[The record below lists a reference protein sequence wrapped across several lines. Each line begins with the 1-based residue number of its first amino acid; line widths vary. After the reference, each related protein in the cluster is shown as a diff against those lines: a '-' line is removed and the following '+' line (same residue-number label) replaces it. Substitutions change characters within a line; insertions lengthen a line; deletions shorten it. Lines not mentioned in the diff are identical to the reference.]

1 LKTRIMTHSR
11 NMREEQRMTNYDVI
25 VIGGGA
31 AGLSGALALTRS
43 RRSVLVIDDGTPRNA
58 PAEGVHNYLTR
69 DGVPPREIYAIGRQ
83 EVIGYGG
90 EIVDGT
96 VTTAHRADDGF
107 TVELADGTTYRSR
120 RLLVTTGLTDVLPD
134 VPGLKERWGKDVLHC
149 PYCHGWEVQDQA
161 IGVLAT
167 TPMGVHQAQLFRQL
181 SDDVTLFLHTA
192 PDLTDEQWEELAARG
207 ISVVQGKVEQI
218 EVDDD
223 RLTGVRLEGG
233 KVVQR
238 QALAV
243 QSVGRARAGFLADLG
258 LEAILVESNGVE
270 VGTAVQVDAMG
281 ATEVP
286 GVFAAG
292 NVTNPMAQV
301 MPSAAAG
308 LMAAGGVNFDLI
320 AEETRLAVA
329 TRSS

>member
-1 LKTRIMTHSR
+1 MTK
-11 NMREEQRMTNYDVI
+11 YDVI
-25 VIGGGA
+25 VVGGGA
-31 AGLSGALALTRS
+31 AGLSGALALVRS

-58 PAEGVHNYLTR
+58 PAEAVHNYLTR
-69 DGVPPREIYAIGRQ
+69 DGTSPSEIYAIGRQ
-83 EVIGYGG
+83 EVLGYGG
-90 EIVDGT
+90 EIAEGT
-96 VTTAHRADDGF
+96 VTRARRDDDGF

-134 VPGLKERWGKDVLHC
+134 VAGLAERWGKDVVHC
-149 PYCHGWEVQDQA
+149 PYCHGWEVRDQA

-167 TPMGVHQAQLFRQL
+167 SPMALHQVQLFRQL

-192 PDLTDEQWEELAARG
+192 PEPTEEQWEELAARG

-218 EVDDD
+218 EVEGD
-223 RLTGVRLEGG
+223 RITGVRLEGG
-233 KVVQR
+233 TVIPR

-243 QSVGRARAGFLADLG
+243 QTTVRARAGFLADLG
-258 LEAILVESNGVE
+258 LETTLIENNGTE
-270 VGTAVQVDAMG
+270 VGTAVKVDAMG

-308 LMAAGGVNFDLI
+308 LMTGAGINFDLI
-320 AEETRLAVA
+320 TEETRLAVA
-329 TRSS
+329 ARSS

>member
-1 LKTRIMTHSR
+1 MT
-11 NMREEQRMTNYDVI
+11 TYDVI

-31 AGLSGALALTRS
+31 AGLSGALALVRF

-58 PAEGVHNYLTR
+58 PADGVHNFLTR
-69 DGVPPREIYAIGRQ
+69 DGTPPGEIYAIGRQ

-90 EIVDGT
+90 EFADGT
-96 VTTAHRADDGF
+96 VTTARKDADGF
-107 TVELADGTTYRSR
+107 TVELADGTTYRGR

-134 VPGLKERWGKDVLHC
+134 VPGLAERWGKDVVHC

-167 TPMGVHQAQLFRQL
+167 GPMAIHQVQLFRQL

-192 PDLTDEQWEELAARG
+192 PEPTEEQWEELAARG

-218 EVDDD
+218 EVTGDKI
-223 RLTGVRLEGG
+223 TGVRLESGT
-233 KVVQR
+233 VVPR
-238 QALAV
+238 QAVAI
-243 QSVGRARAGFLADLG
+243 QSTMRARAGFVTDLG
-258 LEAILVESNGVE
+258 LETTLVESNGVE
-270 VGTAVQVDAMG
+270 VGTAVKVDGMG

-292 NVTNPMAQV
+292 NVTNPTAQV

-308 LMAAGGVNFDLI
+308 LMAAGGLNFDLI
-320 AEETRLAVA
+320 TEETRQAVA
-329 TRSS
+329 ARSS